1 MNNIINHKSGAV
13 SKDGGKTFSYR
24 GWTIIRNESVTGE
37 FLGYLL
43 ISESG
48 YFDPDDKRFFTVW
61 KATAEIDRRIYNE
74 WAEEEI
80 L

>member
-1 MNNIINHKSGAV
+1 MSNIINHRSGAV

-24 GWTIIRNESVTGE
+24 GWTISRNESIEGE

-43 ISESG
+43 IDESG
-48 YFDPDDKRFFTVW
+48 YFDTNDKRFFTVW
-61 KATAEIDRRIYNE
+61 KATAEIDRRIYNDL
-74 WAEEEI
+74 AEEEI